1 MIYIITNKYIKP
13 VLMLLTAAAIIT
25 GCKKEI
31 KNVPYPYAEIT
42 AFKVT
47 ESTGEHDAAVAGN
60 ELVIYWPSEKAMPD
74 SVSTGITVSEH
85 ASVKPESGKKV
96 ALKTGVVFTV
106 TAEDGTVA
114 TYKLKIVVNQ
124 PPLSIGNLPDD
135 FQITAYFGRTLELG
149 SFVSGVIPNADKT
162 SLFLIS
168 AAGVETKIQVSFTN
182 GAITGTLPAKDVL
195 AAGTYKFKIISGV
208 RNVIS
213 NSFAVKLTDAPLP
226 PPRINYLTN
235 TITVKAGETFTV
247 TGTNLRNVTG
257 GFMYRIDDFSVVQL
271 EVVSFTTTSI
281 VYRIPAVTPAVEFV
295 APTGTYQNEI
305 TQQEETFDIS
315 PDAWPAI
322 IVTN

>member
-1 MIYIITNKYIKP
+1 MTYTITNRYIRP
-13 VLMLLTAAAIIT
+13 VLMLLMAAVVIT
-25 GCKKEI
+25 GCKKETT
-31 KNVPYPYAEIT
+31 NTPYPYAEIT

-47 ESTGEHDAAVAGN
+47 EGANEQDAAVAGN
-60 ELVIYWPSEKAMPD
+60 DLIIYWPSDKAMPD

-85 ASVKPESGKKV
+85 ATVKPESGKKV
-96 ALKTGVVFTV
+96 ALKNGVVFTV

-124 PPLSIGNLPDD
+124 PLLSIGNLPDD
-135 FQITAYFGRTLELG
+135 FQITAYFGRTLELA
-149 SFVSGVIPNADKT
+149 SFISGVIPDATKT
-162 SLFLIS
+162 KLFLV
-168 AAGVETKIQVSFTN
+168 AASGTETQIPVNFTD
-182 GAITGTLPAKDVL
+182 GAITGTIPAKEVL
-195 AAGTYKFKIISGV
+195 AAGTYKFKVISGV
-208 RNVIS
+208 RTVTS

-226 PPRINYLTN
+226 PPKINYLTG

-257 GFMYRIDDFSVVQL
+257 GFMYRIDDFSQVQL
-271 EVVSFTTTSI
+271 EVASFTTTSI
-281 VYRIPAVTPAVEFV
+281 VYRVPAGTPAVEFV